1 MGWKGLYLTLGPFI
15 QPKVPKRGQILT
27 KFLEILEIVEFPK
40 SEPFN
45 QKFRGKSQMERKF
58 RKLWYTWQKIWYT
71 LPSFPQIERNAVK

>member
-1 MGWKGLYLTLGPFI
+1 MGWKGLYLTLGPSI
-15 QPKVPKRGQILT
+15 QPKVPKRGHILT

-45 QKFRGKSQMERKF
+45 QKFRGKSQMERKV

-71 LPSFPQIERNAVK
+71 LSSFPQIERNAVK